1 MRPGNDAAFPT
12 GTHKAL
18 GEIAMGQ
25 VTGGLTKREL
35 IAAMILQ
42 GLYSNLGH
50 PDNSLFS
57 AKTARENRAKE
68 SVLAADALLKELA
81 K

>member
-1 MRPGNDAAFPT
+1 MSAGSDPAFPT

-25 VTGGLTKREL
+25 VSGGLTKREYF
-35 IAAMILQ
+35 AAKALQ
-42 GLYSNLGH
+42 ALLALPQSTRSPRNLV
-50 PDNSLFS
+50 
-57 AKTARENRAKE
+57 AEEA
-68 SVLAADALLKELA
+68 VMQADALLKELA